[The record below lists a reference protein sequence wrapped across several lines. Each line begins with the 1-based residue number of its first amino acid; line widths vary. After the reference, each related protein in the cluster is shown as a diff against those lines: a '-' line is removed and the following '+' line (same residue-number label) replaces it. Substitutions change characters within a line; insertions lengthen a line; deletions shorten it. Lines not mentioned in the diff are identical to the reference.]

1 MSAEAVAEAVRAYHE
16 EMNRQNHA
24 RRAQIDAD
32 RQALPKIERAIKG
45 IMAAIEDGMYQPA
58 MKARMAEL
66 ERQKAEIET
75 RLRDTP
81 ADLPDVNPNVAEIY
95 RRKVTRLADA
105 LADSQASQEA
115 ASAIRSLIGDVV
127 LTPGERRG
135 EVNATLRGELLAIL
149 EIASGG
155 NTPRTAVPGVITNAV
170 ASPRFEPTALRAH
183 TRACRS
189 GAV

>member
-1 MSAEAVAEAVRAYHE
+1 MN

-24 RRAQIDAD
+24 RRAEVDAD

-66 ERQKAEIET
+66 ERQRAEIET
-75 RLRDTP
+75 RLRETP

-105 LADSQASQEA
+105 LAESEASREA

-149 EIASGG
+149 AIASGDSSR
-155 NTPRTAVPGVITNAV
+155 RTAVTGVITNAV
-170 ASPRFEPTALRAH
+170 ASPRNHLCR
-183 TRACRS
+183 TR
-189 GAV
+189 